1 MRAIVP
7 APRTI
12 GGRAAVFIGL
22 LAFFV
27 LFAFP
32 AFAQAAATA
41 VPTPVATPGVGEAVD
56 RALGDLGGGNAPL
69 SLSLQVLIIMGLLR
83 FCRASC

>member
-32 AFAQAAATA
+32 AFAQAAAPA
-41 VPTPVATPGVGEAVD
+41 VPDAGGDPGRG
-56 RALGDLGGGNAPL
+56 
-69 SLSLQVLIIMGLLR
+69 
-83 FCRASC
+83 